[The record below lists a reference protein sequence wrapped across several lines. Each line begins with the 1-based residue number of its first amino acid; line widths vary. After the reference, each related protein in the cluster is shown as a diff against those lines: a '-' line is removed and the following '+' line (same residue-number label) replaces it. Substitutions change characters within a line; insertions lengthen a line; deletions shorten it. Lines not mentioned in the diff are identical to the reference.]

1 MTRLRSLCRSASTLV
16 FRVSSARNVEG
27 FFVDIHAPA
36 SDNIDELRR
45 VADANGVATGFW
57 DWYGNWVGVSASTLL
72 KVLGALGLP
81 LDESSSVGDVHSAL
95 RLTEER
101 EWRRTLPPTI
111 VARQGGGYMF
121 PVHVP
126 DGSWVNVQWVLEDG
140 RKGSCDQVDR
150 YVAPRMIDGELI
162 GCATFDVPHWLPLGW
177 HRLVA
182 TVEGGHVESATLI
195 IVPNTLSL
203 PLLESSRRVWGV
215 NAQLYSTRS
224 ASSWGIGDATDLA
237 DLAAV
242 CADKGAD
249 FLLINPVHASQPVSP
264 LETSPYLPVS
274 RRWLNPIYIHPESI
288 EEYASLP
295 QASRAAIEQLRD
307 ETRQFATREDLIDR
321 DRSWEAKRKALEAIF
336 AAPRSYHRQS
346 QLDRFIERGG
356 SELSNYA
363 LWCALVEREGTIEL
377 PEDLARSSAPRVELE
392 RLELADRV
400 DFYQWCQW
408 VAAQQLE
415 HAQHVAR
422 EVGMEIG
429 IMADLAVGVHPYGSE
444 KWSRPELF
452 ASGMSVGA
460 PPDVY
465 SQQGQNW
472 SQPPWSPRSLAESG
486 YLPLRDM
493 VRAALA
499 NAGAVRIDHIL
510 GMFRLWWIPDG
521 CAATEGTYVYYDHEA
536 MMGIILLEAQRAGAV
551 VIGEDLGV
559 VEPWVRDYLRE
570 RGVLGTSVVWFEK
583 EGGGWPLRPEH
594 YRDRALAAVNIHDL
608 PPTLGYIR
616 GIQTTLRSELGLLTD
631 DIETVRAGDRLELEQ
646 VSARLLEYGCIDG
659 AEPSEREIVEGLY
672 RYVAKTPSKLVVAS
686 LVDAVGDV
694 RPQNMPGT
702 GADQYPN
709 WCVPLCDSDGDEVA
723 IEDLPT
729 DERLTSLFALLR
741 GSVN

>member
-1 MTRLRSLCRSASTLV
+1 M
-16 FRVSSARNVEG
+16 
-27 FFVDIHAPA
+27 DIHAPA

-45 VADANGVATGFW
+45 IADANGVATGFW
-57 DWYGNWVGVSASTLL
+57 DWYGNWVDISASTLL
-72 KVLGALGLP
+72 RVLGALGLP
-81 LDESSSVGDVHSAL
+81 LDESSTVGDVHEAL

-101 EWRRTLPPTI
+101 EWRCTLPPTI

-150 YVAPRMIDGELI
+150 YVPPRMIDGALV
-162 GCATFDVPHWLPLGW
+162 GRATFDVPHWLPLGW

-264 LETSPYLPVS
+264 LENSPYLPVS
-274 RRWLNPIYIHPESI
+274 RRWLNPIYIRPESI

-295 QASRAAIEQLRD
+295 QASRVAIEQLSD
-307 ETRQFATREDLIDR
+307 ESRQFAIREDLIDR
-321 DRSWEAKRKALEAIF
+321 DRSWEAKRKALEIIF

-392 RLELADRV
+392 RLELAERV

-408 VAAQQLE
+408 VVAEQLGHAQQ
-415 HAQHVAR
+415 VAR

-429 IMADLAVGVHPYGSE
+429 IMADLAVGVHGYGSE

-493 VRAALA
+493 VRAVLA

-521 CAATEGTYVYYDHEA
+521 CAPAEGTYVYYDHEA
-536 MMGIILLEAQRAGAV
+536 MMGVILLEAQRAGAV

-559 VEPWVRDYLRE
+559 VEPWVRDYLRD

-646 VSARLLEYGCIDG
+646 VAARLHEYGCIDG
-659 AEPSEREIVEGLY
+659 AEPSERETVEGLY

-702 GADQYPN
+702 GADLYPN
-709 WCVPLCDSDGDEVA
+709 WCVPLCDPDGDEVA

-741 GSVN
+741 GTVC

>member
-1 MTRLRSLCRSASTLV
+1 M
-16 FRVSSARNVEG
+16 
-27 FFVDIHAPA
+27 DIHAPA

-45 VADANGVATGFW
+45 IADANGVATGFW

-81 LDESSSVGDVHSAL
+81 LDESSTVGDVHEAM

-140 RKGSCDQVDR
+140 RKGACDQVDR
-150 YVAPRMIDGELI
+150 YVAPRMIDGELV
-162 GCATFDVPHWLPLGW
+162 GRATFDVPRWLPLGW

-224 ASSWGIGDATDLA
+224 ASSWGIGDASDLA

-264 LETSPYLPVS
+264 LENSPYLPVS
-274 RRWLNPIYIHPESI
+274 RRWLNPIYIRPESI

-336 AAPRSYHRQS
+336 AVPRSYHRQS
-346 QLDRFIERGG
+346 QLDCFIERGG

-392 RLELADRV
+392 RLELAERV

-408 VAAQQLE
+408 VVAEQLE

-472 SQPPWSPRSLAESG
+472 SQPPWSPRSLADSG

-521 CAATEGTYVYYDHEA
+521 RAATEGTYVYYDHEA
-536 MMGIILLEAQRAGAV
+536 MMGVILLEAQRAGAV

-583 EGGGWPLRPEH
+583 EGSGWPLRPEH

-646 VSARLLEYGCIDG
+646 VGVRLHEYGCIDG
-659 AEPSEREIVEGLY
+659 AEPSERETVEGLY

-709 WCVPLCDSDGDEVA
+709 WCVPLCDSDGEEVA

-729 DERLTSLFALLR
+729 DDRLTSLFALLR
-741 GSVN
+741 GTVH

>member
-1 MTRLRSLCRSASTLV
+1 M
-16 FRVSSARNVEG
+16 
-27 FFVDIHAPA
+27 DIHAPA

-45 VADANGVATGFW
+45 IADANGVATGFW

-81 LDESSSVGDVHSAL
+81 LDESSTVGDVHEAM

-140 RKGSCDQVDR
+140 RKGACDQVDR
-150 YVAPRMIDGELI
+150 YVAPRMIDGELV
-162 GCATFDVPHWLPLGW
+162 GRATFDVPHWLPLGW

-224 ASSWGIGDATDLA
+224 ASSWGIGDASDLA

-249 FLLINPVHASQPVSP
+249 FLLINPVHASQPVPP
-264 LETSPYLPVS
+264 LENSPYLPVS
-274 RRWLNPIYIHPESI
+274 RRWLNPIYIRPESI

-336 AAPRSYHRQS
+336 AVPRSYHRQS
-346 QLDRFIERGG
+346 QLDCFIERGG

-392 RLELADRV
+392 RLELAERV

-408 VAAQQLE
+408 VVAEQLE

-472 SQPPWSPRSLAESG
+472 SQPPWSPRSLADSG

-521 CAATEGTYVYYDHEA
+521 RAATEGTYVYYDHEA
-536 MMGIILLEAQRAGAV
+536 MMGVILLEAQRAGAV

-559 VEPWVRDYLRE
+559 VEPWVRDYLRD

-583 EGGGWPLRPEH
+583 EGSGWPLRPEH

-646 VSARLLEYGCIDG
+646 VGVRLHEYGCIDG
-659 AEPSEREIVEGLY
+659 AEPSERETVEGLY

-709 WCVPLCDSDGDEVA
+709 WCVPLCDSDGEEVA

-729 DERLTSLFALLR
+729 DDRLTSLFALLR
-741 GSVN
+741 GTVH

>member
-1 MTRLRSLCRSASTLV
+1 M
-16 FRVSSARNVEG
+16 
-27 FFVDIHAPA
+27 DIHAPA

-45 VADANGVATGFW
+45 IADANGVATGFW

-81 LDESSSVGDVHSAL
+81 LDESSTVGDVHEAM

-140 RKGSCDQVDR
+140 RKGACDQVDR
-150 YVAPRMIDGELI
+150 YVAPRMIDGELV
-162 GCATFDVPHWLPLGW
+162 GRATFDVPHWLPLGW

-224 ASSWGIGDATDLA
+224 ASSWGIGDASDLA

-264 LETSPYLPVS
+264 LENSPYLPVS
-274 RRWLNPIYIHPESI
+274 RRWLNPIYIRPESI

-336 AAPRSYHRQS
+336 AVPRSYHRQS
-346 QLDRFIERGG
+346 QLDCFIERGG

-392 RLELADRV
+392 RLELAERV

-408 VAAQQLE
+408 VVAEQLE

-472 SQPPWSPRSLAESG
+472 SQPPWSPRSLADSG

-536 MMGIILLEAQRAGAV
+536 MMGVILLEAQRAGAV

-583 EGGGWPLRPEH
+583 EGSGWPLRPEH

-646 VSARLLEYGCIDG
+646 VGVRLHEYGCVDG
-659 AEPSEREIVEGLY
+659 AEPSERETVEGLY

-709 WCVPLCDSDGDEVA
+709 WCVPLCDSDGEEVA

-729 DERLTSLFALLR
+729 DDRLTSLFALLR
-741 GSVN
+741 GTVH

>member
-1 MTRLRSLCRSASTLV
+1 M
-16 FRVSSARNVEG
+16 
-27 FFVDIHAPA
+27 DIHAPA

-45 VADANGVATGFW
+45 IADANGVATGFW

-81 LDESSSVGDVHSAL
+81 LDESSTVGDVHEAM

-140 RKGSCDQVDR
+140 RKGACDQVDR
-150 YVAPRMIDGELI
+150 YIAPRMIDGELV
-162 GCATFDVPHWLPLGW
+162 GRATFDVPHWLPLGW

-203 PLLESSRRVWGV
+203 PLLDSSRRVWGV

-224 ASSWGIGDATDLA
+224 ASSWGIGDASDLA

-264 LETSPYLPVS
+264 LENSPYLPVS
-274 RRWLNPIYIHPESI
+274 RRWLNPIYIRPESI

-321 DRSWEAKRKALEAIF
+321 DCSWEAKRKALEAIF
-336 AAPRSYHRQS
+336 AVPRSYHRQS
-346 QLDRFIERGG
+346 QLDCFIERGG

-408 VAAQQLE
+408 VVAEQLE

-521 CAATEGTYVYYDHEA
+521 RAATEGTYVYYDHEA
-536 MMGIILLEAQRAGAV
+536 MMGVILLEAQRAGAV

-583 EGGGWPLRPEH
+583 EGSGWPLRPEH

-646 VSARLLEYGCIDG
+646 VGVRLHEYGCIDG
-659 AEPSEREIVEGLY
+659 AEPSERETVEGLY

-709 WCVPLCDSDGDEVA
+709 WCVPLCDSDGEEVA

-729 DERLTSLFALLR
+729 DDRLTSLFALLR
-741 GSVN
+741 GTVH

>member
-1 MTRLRSLCRSASTLV
+1 M
-16 FRVSSARNVEG
+16 
-27 FFVDIHAPA
+27 DIHAPA

-45 VADANGVATGFW
+45 IADANGVATGFW

-81 LDESSSVGDVHSAL
+81 LDESSTVGDVHEAL

-140 RKGSCDQVDR
+140 RKGACDQVDR
-150 YVAPRMIDGELI
+150 YVAPRMIDGELV
-162 GCATFDVPHWLPLGW
+162 GRATFDVPHWLPLGW

-203 PLLESSRRVWGV
+203 TLLESSRRVWGV

-224 ASSWGIGDATDLA
+224 ASSWGIGDASDLA

-264 LETSPYLPVS
+264 LENSPYLPVS
-274 RRWLNPIYIHPESI
+274 RRWLNPIYIRPESI

-336 AAPRSYHRQS
+336 AVPRSYHRQS
-346 QLDRFIERGG
+346 QLDCFIERGG

-392 RLELADRV
+392 RLELAERV

-408 VAAQQLE
+408 VVAEQLE

-472 SQPPWSPRSLAESG
+472 SQPPWSPRSLADSG

-521 CAATEGTYVYYDHEA
+521 RAATEGTYVYYDHEA
-536 MMGIILLEAQRAGAV
+536 MMGVILLEAQRAGAV

-583 EGGGWPLRPEH
+583 EGSGWPLRPEH

-646 VSARLLEYGCIDG
+646 VGVRLHEYGCIDG
-659 AEPSEREIVEGLY
+659 AEPSERETVEGLY

-709 WCVPLCDSDGDEVA
+709 WCVPLCDSDGEEVA
-723 IEDLPT
+723 IEDLPA

-741 GSVN
+741 GTVH

>member
-1 MTRLRSLCRSASTLV
+1 M
-16 FRVSSARNVEG
+16 
-27 FFVDIHAPA
+27 DIHAPA

-45 VADANGVATGFW
+45 IADANGVATGFW

-81 LDESSSVGDVHSAL
+81 LDESSTVGDVHEAM

-140 RKGSCDQVDR
+140 RKGACDQVDR
-150 YVAPRMIDGELI
+150 YVAPRMIDGELV
-162 GCATFDVPHWLPLGW
+162 GRATFDVPHWLPLGW

-224 ASSWGIGDATDLA
+224 ASSWGIGDASDLA

-264 LETSPYLPVS
+264 LENSPYLPVS
-274 RRWLNPIYIHPESI
+274 RRWLNPIYIRPESI

-336 AAPRSYHRQS
+336 AVPRSYHRQS
-346 QLDRFIERGG
+346 QLDCFIERGG

-392 RLELADRV
+392 RLELAERV

-408 VAAQQLE
+408 VVAEQLE

-521 CAATEGTYVYYDHEA
+521 RAATEGTYVYYDHEA
-536 MMGIILLEAQRAGAV
+536 MMGVILLEAQRAGAV

-583 EGGGWPLRPEH
+583 EGSGWPLRPEH

-646 VSARLLEYGCIDG
+646 VGVRLHEYGCIDG
-659 AEPSEREIVEGLY
+659 AEPSERETVEGLY

-709 WCVPLCDSDGDEVA
+709 WCVPLCDSDGEEVA

-729 DERLTSLFALLR
+729 DDRLTSLFALLR
-741 GSVN
+741 GTVH

>member
-1 MTRLRSLCRSASTLV
+1 M
-16 FRVSSARNVEG
+16 
-27 FFVDIHAPA
+27 DIHAPA

-45 VADANGVATGFW
+45 IADANGVATGFW

-81 LDESSSVGDVHSAL
+81 LDESSTVGDVYEAQ

-140 RKGSCDQVDR
+140 RKGACDQVDR
-150 YVAPRMIDGELI
+150 YVPPRMIDGELV
-162 GCATFDVPHWLPLGW
+162 GRATFDVPHWLPLGW

-224 ASSWGIGDATDLA
+224 ASSWGIGDAADLA

-249 FLLINPVHASQPVSP
+249 FLLVNPVHASQPVSP

-274 RRWLNPIYIHPESI
+274 RRWLNPIYIRPESI

-321 DRSWEAKRKALEAIF
+321 DRSWEAKRTALELIF

-408 VAAQQLE
+408 VAAEQLE

-536 MMGIILLEAQRAGAV
+536 MMGVILLEAQRASAV

-616 GIQTTLRSELGLLTD
+616 GIQTTLRSELGLLTA

-646 VSARLLEYGCIDG
+646 VNARLLEYGCVDG
-659 AEPSEREIVEGLY
+659 AQPSERETVEGLY
-672 RYVAKTPSKLVVAS
+672 RYVAQTPSKLVVAS
-686 LVDAVGDV
+686 LVDEVGDV

-709 WCVPLCDSDGDEVA
+709 WCVPLCDSNGDEVA
-723 IEDLPT
+723 IEELPT

>member
-1 MTRLRSLCRSASTLV
+1 M
-16 FRVSSARNVEG
+16 
-27 FFVDIHAPA
+27 DIHAPA

-45 VADANGVATGFW
+45 IADANGVATGFW

-81 LDESSSVGDVHSAL
+81 LDESSTVGDVYEAQ

-140 RKGSCDQVDR
+140 RKGACDQVDR
-150 YVAPRMIDGELI
+150 YVPPRMIDGELV
-162 GCATFDVPHWLPLGW
+162 GRATFDVPHWLPLGW

-224 ASSWGIGDATDLA
+224 ASSWGIGDAADLA
-237 DLAAV
+237 DLATV

-249 FLLINPVHASQPVSP
+249 FLLVNPVHASQPVSP

-274 RRWLNPIYIHPESI
+274 RRWLNPIYIRPESI

-321 DRSWEAKRKALEAIF
+321 DRSWEAKRTALELIF

-408 VAAQQLE
+408 VAAEQLE

-536 MMGIILLEAQRAGAV
+536 MMGVILLEAQRASAV

-594 YRDRALAAVNIHDL
+594 YRDRALAAVHIHDL

-616 GIQTTLRSELGLLTD
+616 GIQTTLRSELGLLTA

-646 VSARLLEYGCIDG
+646 VNARLLEYGCVDG
-659 AEPSEREIVEGLY
+659 AQPSERETVEGLY
-672 RYVAKTPSKLVVAS
+672 RYVAQTPSKLVVAS
-686 LVDAVGDV
+686 LVDAVGDF

-709 WCVPLCDSDGDEVA
+709 WCVPLCDSNGDEVA
-723 IEDLPT
+723 IEELPT

>member
-1 MTRLRSLCRSASTLV
+1 M
-16 FRVSSARNVEG
+16 
-27 FFVDIHAPA
+27 DIHAPA

-45 VADANGVATGFW
+45 IADANGVATGFW

-81 LDESSSVGDVHSAL
+81 LNESSTVGDVHEAL
-95 RLTEER
+95 RITDER

-140 RKGSCDQVDR
+140 RKGACDQVDR
-150 YVAPRMIDGELI
+150 YVPPRMIDGELV
-162 GCATFDVPHWLPLGW
+162 GRATFDVPHWLPLGW

-203 PLLESSRRVWGV
+203 PLLESSRRAWGV

-224 ASSWGIGDATDLA
+224 ASSWGIGDAADLA
-237 DLAAV
+237 DLAAI

-274 RRWLNPIYIHPESI
+274 RRWLNPIYIRPENI
-288 EEYASLP
+288 EEFSSLP
-295 QASRAAIEQLRD
+295 QASRDAIEQLSD
-307 ETRQFATREDLIDR
+307 ETRQFDSRDDLIDR
-321 DRSWEAKRKALEAIF
+321 DRSWEAKRTALELIF

-408 VAAQQLE
+408 VVAEQLE

-429 IMADLAVGVHPYGSE
+429 VMADLAVGVHPYGSE

-510 GMFRLWWIPDG
+510 GMFRLWWIPEG
-521 CAATEGTYVYYDHEA
+521 SAATEGTYAYYDHEA
-536 MMGIILLEAQRAGAV
+536 MMGVILLEAQRAGAV

-646 VSARLLEYGCIDG
+646 INARLLEYGCVDG
-659 AEPSEREIVEGLY
+659 AQPSERETVEGLY
-672 RYVAKTPSKLVVAS
+672 RYVARTPSKLVVAS

-723 IEDLPT
+723 IEELPT

>member
-1 MTRLRSLCRSASTLV
+1 M
-16 FRVSSARNVEG
+16 
-27 FFVDIHAPA
+27 DIHAPA

-45 VADANGVATGFW
+45 IADANGVATGFW

-81 LDESSSVGDVHSAL
+81 LDESSTVGDVHEAL

-150 YVAPRMIDGELI
+150 YVPPRMIDGELV
-162 GCATFDVPHWLPLGW
+162 GRATFDVPHWLPLGW

-264 LETSPYLPVS
+264 LENSPYLPVS
-274 RRWLNPIYIHPESI
+274 RRWLNPIYIRPESI

-321 DRSWEAKRKALEAIF
+321 DCSWEAKRKALEAIF
-336 AAPRSYHRQS
+336 AVPRSYHRQS
-346 QLDRFIERGG
+346 QLDCFIERGG

-392 RLELADRV
+392 RLELAERV
-400 DFYQWCQW
+400 NFYQWCQW
-408 VAAQQLE
+408 VVAEQLE

-472 SQPPWSPRSLAESG
+472 SQPPWSPRSLADSG

-521 CAATEGTYVYYDHEA
+521 RAATEGTYVYYDHEA
-536 MMGIILLEAQRAGAV
+536 MMGVILLEAQRAGAV

-583 EGGGWPLRPEH
+583 EGSGWPLRPEH

-646 VSARLLEYGCIDG
+646 VGVRLHEYGCIDG
-659 AEPSEREIVEGLY
+659 AEPSERETVEGLY

-709 WCVPLCDSDGDEVA
+709 WCVPLCDSDGEEVA

-729 DERLTSLFALLR
+729 DDRLTSLFALLR
-741 GSVN
+741 GTVH

>member
-1 MTRLRSLCRSASTLV
+1 M
-16 FRVSSARNVEG
+16 
-27 FFVDIHAPA
+27 DIHAPA

-81 LDESSSVGDVHSAL
+81 LDESSTVGDVHEAQ

-140 RKGSCDQVDR
+140 RKGPCDQVDR
-150 YVAPRMIDGELI
+150 YVAPRMIDGELV
-162 GCATFDVPHWLPLGW
+162 GRATFDVPHWLPLGW

-224 ASSWGIGDATDLA
+224 ASSWGIGDAADLA

-249 FLLINPVHASQPVSP
+249 FLLVNPVHASQPVSP

-274 RRWLNPIYIHPESI
+274 RRWLNPIYIRPESI

-295 QASRAAIEQLRD
+295 QASRVTIEQLRD
-307 ETRQFATREDLIDR
+307 ETRQFATRDDLIDR
-321 DRSWEAKRKALEAIF
+321 DCSWEAKSKALEIIF

-408 VAAQQLE
+408 VAAEQLE

-510 GMFRLWWIPDG
+510 GMFRLWWIPEG

-536 MMGIILLEAQRAGAV
+536 MMGVILLEAQRAGAV

-646 VSARLLEYGCIDG
+646 VNARLLEYGCVDG
-659 AEPSEREIVEGLY
+659 AQPSERETVEGLY
-672 RYVAKTPSKLVVAS
+672 RYVARTPSKLVVAS

-709 WCVPLCDSDGDEVA
+709 WCVPLCDSNGDEVA
-723 IEDLPT
+723 IEELPT

>member
-1 MTRLRSLCRSASTLV
+1 M
-16 FRVSSARNVEG
+16 
-27 FFVDIHAPA
+27 DIHAPA

-45 VADANGVATGFW
+45 IADANGVATGFW
-57 DWYGNWVGVSASTLL
+57 DWYGNWVGISASTLL
-72 KVLGALGLP
+72 RVLGALGLP
-81 LDESSSVGDVHSAL
+81 LDESSTVGDVHEAL

-101 EWRRTLPPTI
+101 EWRCTLPPTI

-150 YVAPRMIDGELI
+150 YVPPRMIDGALV
-162 GCATFDVPHWLPLGW
+162 GRATFDVPHWLPLGW

-264 LETSPYLPVS
+264 LENSPYLPVS
-274 RRWLNPIYIHPESI
+274 RRWLNPIYIRPESI

-295 QASRAAIEQLRD
+295 QASRVAIEQLSD
-307 ETRQFATREDLIDR
+307 ESRQFAIREDLIDR
-321 DRSWEAKRKALEAIF
+321 DRSWEAKRKALEIIF

-392 RLELADRV
+392 RLELAERV

-408 VAAQQLE
+408 VVAEQLGHAQQ
-415 HAQHVAR
+415 VAR

-429 IMADLAVGVHPYGSE
+429 IMADLAVGVHGYGSE

-493 VRAALA
+493 VRAVLA

-521 CAATEGTYVYYDHEA
+521 CAPAEGTYVYYDHEA
-536 MMGIILLEAQRAGAV
+536 MMGVILLEAQRAGAV

-559 VEPWVRDYLRE
+559 VEPWVRDYLRD

-646 VSARLLEYGCIDG
+646 VAVRLHEYGCIDG
-659 AEPSEREIVEGLY
+659 AEPSERETVEGLY

-702 GADQYPN
+702 GADLYPN
-709 WCVPLCDSDGDEVA
+709 WCVPLCDPDGDEVA

-741 GSVN
+741 GTVR

>member
-1 MTRLRSLCRSASTLV
+1 M
-16 FRVSSARNVEG
+16 
-27 FFVDIHAPA
+27 DIHAPA

-45 VADANGVATGFW
+45 IADANGIATGFW
-57 DWYGNWVGVSASTLL
+57 NWYGNWVGVSASTLL

-81 LDESSSVGDVHSAL
+81 LNESSTVGDVYEAQ
-95 RLTEER
+95 RLTDER

-140 RKGSCDQVDR
+140 RKGSCDQVDH
-150 YVAPRMIDGELI
+150 YVPPRMIDGELV
-162 GCATFDVPHWLPLGW
+162 GRATFDVPHWLPLGW

-224 ASSWGIGDATDLA
+224 ASSWGIGDAADLA

-274 RRWLNPIYIHPESI
+274 RRWLNPIYIRPESI

-295 QASRAAIEQLRD
+295 QASRVTIEQLAD
-307 ETRQFATREDLIDR
+307 ETRQFAIREDLIDR

-336 AAPRSYHRQS
+336 DAPRSYHRQS

-392 RLELADRV
+392 RLELAERV

-408 VAAQQLE
+408 VVAEQLE

-472 SQPPWSPRSLAESG
+472 SQPPWSPRSLADSG

-536 MMGIILLEAQRAGAV
+536 MMGVILLEAQRAGAV

-583 EGGGWPLRPEH
+583 EGSGWPLRPEH

-646 VSARLLEYGCIDG
+646 MGARLHEYGCIDG
-659 AEPSEREIVEGLY
+659 AEPSERETVEGLY

-702 GADQYPN
+702 GADLYPN
-709 WCVPLCDSDGDEVA
+709 WCVPLCDSDGEEVA

-741 GSVN
+741 GTVH

>member
-1 MTRLRSLCRSASTLV
+1 M
-16 FRVSSARNVEG
+16 
-27 FFVDIHAPA
+27 DIHAPA

-45 VADANGVATGFW
+45 IADANGVATGFW

-81 LDESSSVGDVHSAL
+81 LDESSTVGDVHEAM

-140 RKGSCDQVDR
+140 RKGACDQVDR
-150 YVAPRMIDGELI
+150 YIAPRMIDGELV
-162 GCATFDVPHWLPLGW
+162 GRATFDVPHWLPLGW

-203 PLLESSRRVWGV
+203 PLLDSSRRVWGV

-224 ASSWGIGDATDLA
+224 ASSWGIGDAADLA

-264 LETSPYLPVS
+264 LENSPYLPVS
-274 RRWLNPIYIHPESI
+274 RRWLNPIYIRPESI

-321 DRSWEAKRKALEAIF
+321 DCSWEAKRRALEAIF
-336 AAPRSYHRQS
+336 AVPRSYHRQS
-346 QLDRFIERGG
+346 QLDCFIERGG

-408 VAAQQLE
+408 VVAEQLE

-472 SQPPWSPRSLAESG
+472 SQPPWSPRSLADSG

-521 CAATEGTYVYYDHEA
+521 RAATEGTYVYYDHEA
-536 MMGIILLEAQRAGAV
+536 MMGVILLEAQRAGAV

-583 EGGGWPLRPEH
+583 EGSGWPLRPEH

-646 VSARLLEYGCIDG
+646 VGVRLHEYGCIDG
-659 AEPSEREIVEGLY
+659 AEPSERETVEGLY

-709 WCVPLCDSDGDEVA
+709 WCVPLCDSDGEEVA

-729 DERLTSLFALLR
+729 DDRLTSLFALLR
-741 GSVN
+741 GTVH

>member
-1 MTRLRSLCRSASTLV
+1 M
-16 FRVSSARNVEG
+16 
-27 FFVDIHAPA
+27 DIHAPA

-45 VADANGVATGFW
+45 IADANGVATGFW

-81 LDESSSVGDVHSAL
+81 LDESSTVGDVHEAM

-140 RKGSCDQVDR
+140 RKGACDQVDR
-150 YVAPRMIDGELI
+150 YVAPRMIDGELV
-162 GCATFDVPHWLPLGW
+162 GRATFDVPHWLPLGW

-203 PLLESSRRVWGV
+203 PLLDSSRRVWGV

-224 ASSWGIGDATDLA
+224 ASSWGIGDASDLA

-264 LETSPYLPVS
+264 LENSPYLPVS
-274 RRWLNPIYIHPESI
+274 RRWLNPIYIRPESI

-321 DRSWEAKRKALEAIF
+321 DCSWEAKRKALEAIF
-336 AAPRSYHRQS
+336 AVPRSYHRQS
-346 QLDRFIERGG
+346 QLDCFIERGG

-377 PEDLARSSAPRVELE
+377 PEDLARSSEPRVELE
-392 RLELADRV
+392 RLELAERV

-408 VAAQQLE
+408 VVAEQLE

-472 SQPPWSPRSLAESG
+472 SQPPWSPRSLADSG

-521 CAATEGTYVYYDHEA
+521 RAATEGTYVYYDHEA
-536 MMGIILLEAQRAGAV
+536 MMGVILLEAQRAGAV

-583 EGGGWPLRPEH
+583 EGSGWPLRPEH

-646 VSARLLEYGCIDG
+646 VGVRLHEYGCIDG
-659 AEPSEREIVEGLY
+659 AEPSERETVEGLY

-709 WCVPLCDSDGDEVA
+709 WCVPLCDSDGEEVA

-729 DERLTSLFALLR
+729 DDRLTSLFALLR
-741 GSVN
+741 GTVH

>member
-1 MTRLRSLCRSASTLV
+1 M
-16 FRVSSARNVEG
+16 
-27 FFVDIHAPA
+27 DIHAPA

-45 VADANGVATGFW
+45 IADANGVATGFW

-81 LDESSSVGDVHSAL
+81 LDESSTVGDVHEAM

-140 RKGSCDQVDR
+140 RKGACDQVDR
-150 YVAPRMIDGELI
+150 YVAPRMIDGELV
-162 GCATFDVPHWLPLGW
+162 GRATFDVPHWLPLGW

-203 PLLESSRRVWGV
+203 PLLDSSRRVWGV

-224 ASSWGIGDATDLA
+224 ASSWGIGDASDLA

-264 LETSPYLPVS
+264 LENSPYLPVS
-274 RRWLNPIYIHPESI
+274 RRWLNPIYIRPESI

-321 DRSWEAKRKALEAIF
+321 DCSWEAKRKALEAIF
-336 AAPRSYHRQS
+336 AVPRSYHRQS
-346 QLDRFIERGG
+346 QLDCFIERGG

-392 RLELADRV
+392 RLELAERV

-408 VAAQQLE
+408 VVAEQLE

-472 SQPPWSPRSLAESG
+472 SQPPWSPRSLADSG

-521 CAATEGTYVYYDHEA
+521 RAATEGTYVYYDHEA
-536 MMGIILLEAQRAGAV
+536 MMGVILLEAQRAGAV

-583 EGGGWPLRPEH
+583 EGSGWPLRPEH

-646 VSARLLEYGCIDG
+646 VGSRLHEYGCIDG
-659 AEPSEREIVEGLY
+659 AEPSERETVEGLY

-709 WCVPLCDSDGDEVA
+709 WCVPLCDSDGEEVA

-741 GSVN
+741 GTVR

>member
-1 MTRLRSLCRSASTLV
+1 M
-16 FRVSSARNVEG
+16 
-27 FFVDIHAPA
+27 DIHAPA

-81 LDESSSVGDVHSAL
+81 LDESSTVGDVHEAQ

-140 RKGSCDQVDR
+140 RKGPCDQVDR
-150 YVAPRMIDGELI
+150 YVAPRMIDGELV
-162 GCATFDVPHWLPLGW
+162 GRATFDVPHWLPLGW

-224 ASSWGIGDATDLA
+224 ASSWGIGDAADLA

-249 FLLINPVHASQPVSP
+249 FLLVNPVHASQPVSP

-274 RRWLNPIYIHPESI
+274 RRWLNPIYIRPESI

-295 QASRAAIEQLRD
+295 QASRVTIEQLRD
-307 ETRQFATREDLIDR
+307 ETRQFATRDDLIDR
-321 DRSWEAKRKALEAIF
+321 DCSWEAKSKALEIIF

-408 VAAQQLE
+408 GAAVQLE

-536 MMGIILLEAQRAGAV
+536 MMGVILLEAQRAGAV

>member
-1 MTRLRSLCRSASTLV
+1 M
-16 FRVSSARNVEG
+16 
-27 FFVDIHAPA
+27 DIHAPA

-81 LDESSSVGDVHSAL
+81 LDESSTVGDVHEAQ

-140 RKGSCDQVDR
+140 RKGPCDQVDR
-150 YVAPRMIDGELI
+150 YVAPRMIDGELV
-162 GCATFDVPHWLPLGW
+162 GRATFDVPHWLPLGW

-203 PLLESSRRVWGV
+203 SLLESSRRVWGV

-264 LETSPYLPVS
+264 LENSPYLPVS
-274 RRWLNPIYIHPESI
+274 RRWLNPIYIRPESI

-295 QASRAAIEQLRD
+295 QASRVVIEQLRD

-321 DRSWEAKRKALEAIF
+321 DRSWEAKRKALEVIF

-392 RLELADRV
+392 RLELAERV

-408 VAAQQLE
+408 VAAEQLE

-429 IMADLAVGVHPYGSE
+429 IMADLAVGVHGYGSE

-536 MMGIILLEAQRAGAV
+536 MMGVILLEAQRAGAV

-594 YRDRALAAVNIHDL
+594 YRDSALAAVNIHDL

-646 VSARLLEYGCIDG
+646 MGARLHEYGCIDG
-659 AEPSEREIVEGLY
+659 AEPSERETVEGLY

-709 WCVPLCDSDGDEVA
+709 WCVPLCDSDGEEVA

-741 GSVN
+741 GTVR

>member
-1 MTRLRSLCRSASTLV
+1 M
-16 FRVSSARNVEG
+16 
-27 FFVDIHAPA
+27 DIHAPA

-45 VADANGVATGFW
+45 IADANGIATGFW
-57 DWYGNWVGVSASTLL
+57 NWYGNWVGVSASTLL

-81 LDESSSVGDVHSAL
+81 LDESSTVGDVYEAQ

-140 RKGSCDQVDR
+140 RKGSCDQVDH
-150 YVAPRMIDGELI
+150 YVPPRMIDGELV
-162 GCATFDVPHWLPLGW
+162 GRATFDVPHWLPLGW

-224 ASSWGIGDATDLA
+224 ASSWGIGDAADLA

-249 FLLINPVHASQPVSP
+249 FLLVNPVHASQPVSP

-274 RRWLNPIYIHPESI
+274 RRWLNPIYIRPESI

-295 QASRAAIEQLRD
+295 QASRAAIERLRD

-321 DRSWEAKRKALEAIF
+321 DRSWEAKREALEVIF

-408 VAAQQLE
+408 VAAEQLE

-536 MMGIILLEAQRAGAV
+536 MMGVILLEAQRAGAV

-583 EGGGWPLRPEH
+583 EGSGWPLRPEH

-646 VSARLLEYGCIDG
+646 VGVRLHEYGCIDG
-659 AEPSEREIVEGLY
+659 AEPSERETVEGLY

-702 GADQYPN
+702 GGDQYPN
-709 WCVPLCDSDGDEVA
+709 WCVPLCDSDGEEVA

-729 DERLTSLFALLR
+729 DDRLTSLFALLR
-741 GSVN
+741 GTVH

>member
-1 MTRLRSLCRSASTLV
+1 M
-16 FRVSSARNVEG
+16 
-27 FFVDIHAPA
+27 DIHAPA

-45 VADANGVATGFW
+45 IADANGVATGFW

-81 LDESSSVGDVHSAL
+81 LDESSTVGDVHEAM

-140 RKGSCDQVDR
+140 RKGACDQVDR
-150 YVAPRMIDGELI
+150 YIAPRMIDGELV
-162 GCATFDVPHWLPLGW
+162 GRATFDVPHWLPLGW

-203 PLLESSRRVWGV
+203 PLLDSSRRVWGV

-224 ASSWGIGDATDLA
+224 ASSWGIGDASDLA

-264 LETSPYLPVS
+264 LENSPYLPVS
-274 RRWLNPIYIHPESI
+274 RRWLNPIYIRPESI

-321 DRSWEAKRKALEAIF
+321 DCSWEAKRKAIEAIF
-336 AAPRSYHRQS
+336 AVPRSYHRQS
-346 QLDRFIERGG
+346 QLDCFIERGG

-392 RLELADRV
+392 RLELAERV
-400 DFYQWCQW
+400 NFYQWCQW
-408 VAAQQLE
+408 VVAEQLE

-472 SQPPWSPRSLAESG
+472 SQPPWSPRSLADSG

-521 CAATEGTYVYYDHEA
+521 RAATEGTYVYYDHEA
-536 MMGIILLEAQRAGAV
+536 MMGVILLEAQRAGAV

-583 EGGGWPLRPEH
+583 EGSGWPLRPEH

-646 VSARLLEYGCIDG
+646 VGVRLHEYGCIDG
-659 AEPSEREIVEGLY
+659 AEPSERETVEGLY

-709 WCVPLCDSDGDEVA
+709 WCVPLCDSDGEEVA

-729 DERLTSLFALLR
+729 DDRLTSLFALLR
-741 GSVN
+741 GTVH

>member
-1 MTRLRSLCRSASTLV
+1 M
-16 FRVSSARNVEG
+16 
-27 FFVDIHAPA
+27 DIHAPA

-45 VADANGVATGFW
+45 IADANGVATGFW

-81 LDESSSVGDVHSAL
+81 LDESSTVGDVHEAM

-140 RKGSCDQVDR
+140 RKGACDQVDR
-150 YVAPRMIDGELI
+150 YVAPRMIDGELV
-162 GCATFDVPHWLPLGW
+162 GRATFDVPHWLPLGW

-224 ASSWGIGDATDLA
+224 ASSWGIGDAADLA

-274 RRWLNPIYIHPESI
+274 RRWLNPIYIRPESI

-295 QASRAAIEQLRD
+295 QASRVTIEQLAD

-321 DRSWEAKRKALEAIF
+321 DRSWEAKRKALEIIF
-336 AAPRSYHRQS
+336 DAPRSYHRQS

-408 VAAQQLE
+408 IAAEQLE

-521 CAATEGTYVYYDHEA
+521 RAATEGTYVYYDHEA
-536 MMGIILLEAQRAGAV
+536 MMGVILLEAQRAGAI

-583 EGGGWPLRPEH
+583 EGSGWPLRPEH

-646 VSARLLEYGCIDG
+646 VGVRLHEYGCIDG
-659 AEPSEREIVEGLY
+659 AEPSERETVEGLY

-702 GADQYPN
+702 GGDQYPN
-709 WCVPLCDSDGDEVA
+709 WCVPLCDSDGEEVA

-729 DERLTSLFALLR
+729 DDRLTSLFALLR
-741 GSVN
+741 GTVH

>member
-1 MTRLRSLCRSASTLV
+1 M
-16 FRVSSARNVEG
+16 
-27 FFVDIHAPA
+27 DIHAPA

-45 VADANGVATGFW
+45 IADANGVATGFW

-81 LDESSSVGDVHSAL
+81 LDESSTVGDVHEAM

-140 RKGSCDQVDR
+140 RKGACDQVDR
-150 YVAPRMIDGELI
+150 YVAPRMIDGELV
-162 GCATFDVPHWLPLGW
+162 GRATFDVPHWLPLGW

-224 ASSWGIGDATDLA
+224 SSSWGIGDASDLA

-264 LETSPYLPVS
+264 LENSPYLPVS
-274 RRWLNPIYIHPESI
+274 RRWLNPIYIRPESI

-336 AAPRSYHRQS
+336 AVPRSYHRQS
-346 QLDRFIERGG
+346 QLDCFIERGG

-392 RLELADRV
+392 RLELAERV

-408 VAAQQLE
+408 VAAEQLE

-472 SQPPWSPRSLAESG
+472 SQPPWSPRSLADSG

-521 CAATEGTYVYYDHEA
+521 RAATEGTYVYYDHEA
-536 MMGIILLEAQRAGAV
+536 MMGVILLEAQRAGAV

-583 EGGGWPLRPEH
+583 EGSGWPLRPEH

-646 VSARLLEYGCIDG
+646 VGVRLHEYVCIDG
-659 AEPSEREIVEGLY
+659 AEPSERETVEGLY

-709 WCVPLCDSDGDEVA
+709 WCVPLCDSDGEEVA

-729 DERLTSLFALLR
+729 DDRLTSLFALLR
-741 GSVN
+741 GTVH

>member
-1 MTRLRSLCRSASTLV
+1 M
-16 FRVSSARNVEG
+16 
-27 FFVDIHAPA
+27 DIHAPA

-81 LDESSSVGDVHSAL
+81 LDESSTVGDVHEAQ

-140 RKGSCDQVDR
+140 RKGPCDQVDR
-150 YVAPRMIDGELI
+150 YVAPRMIDGELV
-162 GCATFDVPHWLPLGW
+162 GRATFDVPHWLPLGW

-224 ASSWGIGDATDLA
+224 ASSWGIGDAADLA

-249 FLLINPVHASQPVSP
+249 FLLVNPVHASQPVSP

-274 RRWLNPIYIHPESI
+274 RRWLNPIYIRPESI

-295 QASRAAIEQLRD
+295 QASRVTIEQLRD
-307 ETRQFATREDLIDR
+307 ETRQFATRDDLIDR
-321 DRSWEAKRKALEAIF
+321 DCSWEAKSKALEIIF

-408 VAAQQLE
+408 VAAEQLE

-536 MMGIILLEAQRAGAV
+536 MMGVILLEAQRAGAV

-672 RYVAKTPSKLVVAS
+672 RYVAKTPSKMVVAS

>member
-1 MTRLRSLCRSASTLV
+1 M
-16 FRVSSARNVEG
+16 
-27 FFVDIHAPA
+27 DIHAPA

-45 VADANGVATGFW
+45 IADANGVATGFW
-57 DWYGNWVGVSASTLL
+57 DWYGNWVDISASTLL
-72 KVLGALGLP
+72 RVLGALRLP
-81 LDESSSVGDVHSAL
+81 LDESSTVGDVHEAL

-101 EWRRTLPPTI
+101 EWRCTLPPTI

-150 YVAPRMIDGELI
+150 YVPPRMIDGALV
-162 GCATFDVPHWLPLGW
+162 GRATFDVPHWLPLGW

-264 LETSPYLPVS
+264 LENSPYLPVS
-274 RRWLNPIYIHPESI
+274 RRWLNPIYIRPESI

-295 QASRAAIEQLRD
+295 QASRVAIEQLSD
-307 ETRQFATREDLIDR
+307 ESRQFAIREDLIDR
-321 DRSWEAKRKALEAIF
+321 DRSWEAKRKALEIIF

-392 RLELADRV
+392 RLELAERV

-408 VAAQQLE
+408 VVAEQLGHAQQ
-415 HAQHVAR
+415 VAR

-429 IMADLAVGVHPYGSE
+429 IMADLAVGVHGYGSE

-493 VRAALA
+493 VRAVLA

-521 CAATEGTYVYYDHEA
+521 CAPAEGTYVYYDHEA
-536 MMGIILLEAQRAGAV
+536 MMGVILLEAQRAGAV

-559 VEPWVRDYLRE
+559 VEPWVRDYLRD

-646 VSARLLEYGCIDG
+646 VAARLHEYGCIDG
-659 AEPSEREIVEGLY
+659 AEPSERETVEGLY

-702 GADQYPN
+702 GADLYPN
-709 WCVPLCDSDGDEVA
+709 WCVPLCDSDGEEVA

-741 GSVN
+741 GTVR

>member
-1 MTRLRSLCRSASTLV
+1 M
-16 FRVSSARNVEG
+16 
-27 FFVDIHAPA
+27 DIHAPA

-45 VADANGVATGFW
+45 IADANGVATGFW

-81 LDESSSVGDVHSAL
+81 LDESSTVGDVHEAM

-140 RKGSCDQVDR
+140 RKGACDQVDR
-150 YVAPRMIDGELI
+150 YIAPRMIDGELV
-162 GCATFDVPHWLPLGW
+162 GRATFDVPHWLPLGW

-203 PLLESSRRVWGV
+203 PLLDSSRRVWGV

-224 ASSWGIGDATDLA
+224 ASSWGIGDASDLA

-264 LETSPYLPVS
+264 LENSPYLPVS
-274 RRWLNPIYIHPESI
+274 RRWLNPIYIRPESI

-321 DRSWEAKRKALEAIF
+321 DCSWEAKRRALEAIF
-336 AAPRSYHRQS
+336 AVPRSYHRQS
-346 QLDRFIERGG
+346 QLDCFIERGG

-392 RLELADRV
+392 RLELAERV

-408 VAAQQLE
+408 VVAEQLE

-444 KWSRPELF
+444 KGSRPELF
-452 ASGMSVGA
+452 ASGRSVGA

-472 SQPPWSPRSLAESG
+472 SQPPWSPRSLADSG

-521 CAATEGTYVYYDHEA
+521 RAATEGTYVYYDHEA
-536 MMGIILLEAQRAGAV
+536 MMGVILLEAQRAGAV

-583 EGGGWPLRPEH
+583 EGSGWPLRPEH

-646 VSARLLEYGCIDG
+646 VGVRLHEYGCIDG
-659 AEPSEREIVEGLY
+659 AEPSERETVEGLY

-709 WCVPLCDSDGDEVA
+709 WCVPLCDSDGEEVA

-729 DERLTSLFALLR
+729 DDRLTSLFALLR
-741 GSVN
+741 GTVH

>member
-1 MTRLRSLCRSASTLV
+1 M
-16 FRVSSARNVEG
+16 
-27 FFVDIHAPA
+27 DIHAPA

-45 VADANGVATGFW
+45 IADANGVATGFW

-81 LDESSSVGDVHSAL
+81 LDESSTVGDVHEAL

-140 RKGSCDQVDR
+140 RKGACDQVDR
-150 YVAPRMIDGELI
+150 YVAPRMIDGELV
-162 GCATFDVPHWLPLGW
+162 GRATFDVPHWLPLGW

-224 ASSWGIGDATDLA
+224 ASSWGIGDASDLA

-249 FLLINPVHASQPVSP
+249 FLLINPVHASQPVAP
-264 LETSPYLPVS
+264 LENSPYLPVS
-274 RRWLNPIYIHPESI
+274 RRWLNPIYIRPESI

-336 AAPRSYHRQS
+336 AVPRSYHRQS

-392 RLELADRV
+392 RLELAERV

-408 VAAQQLE
+408 VVAEQLE

-472 SQPPWSPRSLAESG
+472 SQPPWSPRSLADSG

-510 GMFRLWWIPDG
+510 GMFRLWWIPEG
-521 CAATEGTYVYYDHEA
+521 RAATEGTYVYYDHEA
-536 MMGIILLEAQRAGAV
+536 MMGVILLEAQRAGAI

-583 EGGGWPLRPEH
+583 EGSGWPLRPEH

-646 VSARLLEYGCIDG
+646 VGVRLHEYGCIDG
-659 AEPSEREIVEGLY
+659 AEPSERETVEGLY

-702 GADQYPN
+702 GGDQYPN
-709 WCVPLCDSDGDEVA
+709 WCVPLCDSDGEEVA

-729 DERLTSLFALLR
+729 DDRLTSLFALLR
-741 GSVN
+741 GTVH

>member
-1 MTRLRSLCRSASTLV
+1 M
-16 FRVSSARNVEG
+16 
-27 FFVDIHAPA
+27 DIHAPA

-45 VADANGVATGFW
+45 IADANGVATGFW

-81 LDESSSVGDVHSAL
+81 LDESSTVGDVHEAM

-140 RKGSCDQVDR
+140 RKGACDQVDR
-150 YVAPRMIDGELI
+150 YVPPRMIDGELV
-162 GCATFDVPHWLPLGW
+162 GRATFDVPHWLPLGW

-203 PLLESSRRVWGV
+203 PLLDSSRRVWGV

-224 ASSWGIGDATDLA
+224 ASSWGIGDASDLA

-264 LETSPYLPVS
+264 LENSPYLPVS
-274 RRWLNPIYIHPESI
+274 RRWLNPIYIRPESI

-321 DRSWEAKRKALEAIF
+321 DRSWETKRTALELIF

-392 RLELADRV
+392 RLELAERV

-408 VAAQQLE
+408 VVAEQLE

-521 CAATEGTYVYYDHEA
+521 RAATEGTYVYYDHEA
-536 MMGIILLEAQRAGAV
+536 MMGVILLEAQRAGAV

-583 EGGGWPLRPEH
+583 EGSGWPLRPEH

-646 VSARLLEYGCIDG
+646 VGSRLHEYGCIDG
-659 AEPSEREIVEGLY
+659 AEPSERETVEGLY

-709 WCVPLCDSDGDEVA
+709 WCVPLCDSDGEEVA

-741 GSVN
+741 GTVR

>member
-1 MTRLRSLCRSASTLV
+1 M
-16 FRVSSARNVEG
+16 
-27 FFVDIHAPA
+27 DIHAPA

-81 LDESSSVGDVHSAL
+81 LDESSTVGDVHEAQ

-140 RKGSCDQVDR
+140 RKGPCDQVDR
-150 YVAPRMIDGELI
+150 YVAPRMIDGELV
-162 GCATFDVPHWLPLGW
+162 GRATFDVPHWLPLGW

-224 ASSWGIGDATDLA
+224 ASSWGIGDAADLA

-249 FLLINPVHASQPVSP
+249 FLLVNPVHASQPVSP

-274 RRWLNPIYIHPESI
+274 RRWLNPIYIRPESI

-295 QASRAAIEQLRD
+295 QASRVTIEQLRD
-307 ETRQFATREDLIDR
+307 ETRQFATRDDLIDR
-321 DRSWEAKRKALEAIF
+321 DCSWEAKSKALEIIF

-444 KWSRPELF
+444 QWSRPELF

-521 CAATEGTYVYYDHEA
+521 GAATEGTYVYYDHEA
-536 MMGIILLEAQRAGAV
+536 MMGVILLEAQRAGAV

-646 VSARLLEYGCIDG
+646 MGARLHEYGCIDG

-702 GADQYPN
+702 GADLYPN
-709 WCVPLCDSDGDEVA
+709 WCVPLCDSDGEEVA

>member
-1 MTRLRSLCRSASTLV
+1 MTRLRSLCRSVSALNIK
-16 FRVSSARNVEG
+16 VSSARNEEG

-45 VADANGVATGFW
+45 IADANGVATGFW

-81 LDESSSVGDVHSAL
+81 LDESSTVGDVHEAM

-140 RKGSCDQVDR
+140 RKGACDQVDR
-150 YVAPRMIDGELI
+150 YVAPRMIDGELV
-162 GCATFDVPHWLPLGW
+162 GRATFDVPHWLPLGW

-224 ASSWGIGDATDLA
+224 ASSWGIGDASDLA

-249 FLLINPVHASQPVSP
+249 FLLINPVHASQPVAP
-264 LETSPYLPVS
+264 LENSPYLPVS
-274 RRWLNPIYIHPESI
+274 RRWLNPIYIRPESI

-336 AAPRSYHRQS
+336 AVPRSYHRQS

-392 RLELADRV
+392 RLELAERV
-400 DFYQWCQW
+400 DFYEWCQW
-408 VAAQQLE
+408 VVAEQLE

-472 SQPPWSPRSLAESG
+472 SQPPWSPRSLADSG

-510 GMFRLWWIPDG
+510 GMFRLWWIPEG
-521 CAATEGTYVYYDHEA
+521 RPATEGTYVYYDHEA
-536 MMGIILLEAQRAGAV
+536 MMGVILLEAQRAGAV

-583 EGGGWPLRPEH
+583 EGSGWPLRPEH

-631 DIETVRAGDRLELEQ
+631 DIEKVRAGDRLELEQ
-646 VSARLLEYGCIDG
+646 VGVRLHEYGCIDG
-659 AEPSEREIVEGLY
+659 AEPSERETVEGLY

-709 WCVPLCDSDGDEVA
+709 WCVPLCDSDGEEVA

-729 DERLTSLFALLR
+729 DDRLTSLFALLR
-741 GSVN
+741 GTVH

>member
-1 MTRLRSLCRSASTLV
+1 M
-16 FRVSSARNVEG
+16 
-27 FFVDIHAPA
+27 
-36 SDNIDELRR
+36 
-45 VADANGVATGFW
+45 
-57 DWYGNWVGVSASTLL
+57 
-72 KVLGALGLP
+72 
-81 LDESSSVGDVHSAL
+81 
-95 RLTEER
+95 
-101 EWRRTLPPTI
+101 
-111 VARQGGGYMF
+111 
-121 PVHVP
+121 
-126 DGSWVNVQWVLEDG
+126 
-140 RKGSCDQVDR
+140 
-150 YVAPRMIDGELI
+150 
-162 GCATFDVPHWLPLGW
+162 
-177 HRLVA
+177 
-182 TVEGGHVESATLI
+182 
-195 IVPNTLSL
+195 
-203 PLLESSRRVWGV
+203 
-215 NAQLYSTRS
+215 
-224 ASSWGIGDATDLA
+224 
-237 DLAAV
+237 

-264 LETSPYLPVS
+264 LENSPYLPVS
-274 RRWLNPIYIHPESI
+274 RRWLNPIYVRPESI

-295 QASRAAIEQLRD
+295 EASRAAIEQLRD
-307 ETRQFATREDLIDR
+307 ETRQFDSREDLIDR
-321 DRSWEAKRKALEAIF
+321 DRSWEAKRKALEIIF

-363 LWCALVEREGTIEL
+363 LWCALVEREGTSGR

-408 VAAQQLE
+408 VAAEQLE
-415 HAQHVAR
+415 HAQLVAR

-429 IMADLAVGVHPYGSE
+429 IMADLAVGVHGFGSE

-521 CAATEGTYVYYDHEA
+521 RAATEGTYVYYDHEA
-536 MMGIILLEAQRAGAV
+536 MMGVILLEAQRAGAV

-616 GIQTTLRSELGLLTD
+616 GIQTTLREELGLLTD
-631 DIETVRAGDRLELEQ
+631 DVETVRAGDRLELEQ
-646 VSARLLEYGCIDG
+646 VAVRLHEYGCIDG
-659 AEPSEREIVEGLY
+659 AEPSERETVEGLY
-672 RYVAKTPSKLVVAS
+672 RYVAQTPSKLVVAS

-702 GADQYPN
+702 GADLYPN
-709 WCVPLCDSDGDEVA
+709 WCVPLCDSDGEEVF

-729 DERLTSLFALLR
+729 DERLTSLFSLLSGTVR
-741 GSVN
+741 

>member
-1 MTRLRSLCRSASTLV
+1 M
-16 FRVSSARNVEG
+16 
-27 FFVDIHAPA
+27 DIHAPA

-45 VADANGVATGFW
+45 IADANGVATGFW

-81 LDESSSVGDVHSAL
+81 LDESSTVGDVHEAM

-140 RKGSCDQVDR
+140 RKGACDQVDR
-150 YVAPRMIDGELI
+150 YVAPRMIDGELV
-162 GCATFDVPHWLPLGW
+162 GRATFDVPHWLPLGW

-224 ASSWGIGDATDLA
+224 ASSWGIGDAADLA

-274 RRWLNPIYIHPESI
+274 RRWLNPIYIRPESI

-295 QASRAAIEQLRD
+295 QASRVTIEQLRD
-307 ETRQFATREDLIDR
+307 ETRQFAIREDLIDR
-321 DRSWEAKRKALEAIF
+321 DRSWEAKRKALEIIF
-336 AAPRSYHRQS
+336 DAPRSYHRQS

-408 VAAQQLE
+408 IAAEQLE

-521 CAATEGTYVYYDHEA
+521 RAATEGTYVYYDHEA
-536 MMGIILLEAQRAGAV
+536 MMGVILLEAQRAGAI

-583 EGGGWPLRPEH
+583 EGSGWPLRPEH

-646 VSARLLEYGCIDG
+646 VGVRLHEYGCIDG
-659 AEPSEREIVEGLY
+659 AEPSERETVEGLY

-702 GADQYPN
+702 GGDQYPN
-709 WCVPLCDSDGDEVA
+709 WCVPLCDSDGEEVA

-729 DERLTSLFALLR
+729 DDRLTSLFALLR
-741 GSVN
+741 GTVH

>member
-1 MTRLRSLCRSASTLV
+1 M
-16 FRVSSARNVEG
+16 
-27 FFVDIHAPA
+27 DIHAPA

-45 VADANGVATGFW
+45 IADANGVATGFW

-81 LDESSSVGDVHSAL
+81 LDESSTVGDVHEAM

-140 RKGSCDQVDR
+140 RKGACDQVDR
-150 YVAPRMIDGELI
+150 YVAPRMIDGELV
-162 GCATFDVPHWLPLGW
+162 GRATFDVPHWLPLGW

-224 ASSWGIGDATDLA
+224 ASSWGIGDASDLA

-264 LETSPYLPVS
+264 LENSPYLPVS
-274 RRWLNPIYIHPESI
+274 RRWLNPIYIRPESI

-336 AAPRSYHRQS
+336 AIPRSYHRQS
-346 QLDRFIERGG
+346 QLDCFIERGG

-392 RLELADRV
+392 RLELAERV

-408 VAAQQLE
+408 VAAEQLE

-472 SQPPWSPRSLAESG
+472 SQPPWSPRSLADSG

-510 GMFRLWWIPDG
+510 GMFRLWWIPAG
-521 CAATEGTYVYYDHEA
+521 RAATEGTYVYYDHEA
-536 MMGIILLEAQRAGAV
+536 MMGVILLEAQRAGAV

-583 EGGGWPLRPEH
+583 EGSGWPLRPEH

-646 VSARLLEYGCIDG
+646 VGVRLHEYGCIDG
-659 AEPSEREIVEGLY
+659 AEPSERETVEGLY

-709 WCVPLCDSDGDEVA
+709 WCVPLCDSDGEEVA

-729 DERLTSLFALLR
+729 DDRLTSLFALLR
-741 GSVN
+741 GTVH

>member
-1 MTRLRSLCRSASTLV
+1 M
-16 FRVSSARNVEG
+16 
-27 FFVDIHAPA
+27 DIHAPA

-45 VADANGVATGFW
+45 IADANGVATGFW

-81 LDESSSVGDVHSAL
+81 LDESSTVEDVHEAM

-140 RKGSCDQVDR
+140 RKGACDQVDR
-150 YVAPRMIDGELI
+150 YVAPRVIDGELV
-162 GCATFDVPHWLPLGW
+162 GRATFDVPHWLPLGW

-224 ASSWGIGDATDLA
+224 ASSWGIGDASDLA

-264 LETSPYLPVS
+264 LENSPYLPVS
-274 RRWLNPIYIHPESI
+274 RRWLNPIYIRPESI

-336 AAPRSYHRQS
+336 AVPRSYHRQS
-346 QLDRFIERGG
+346 QLDCFIERGG

-392 RLELADRV
+392 RLELAERV

-408 VAAQQLE
+408 VVAEQLE

-472 SQPPWSPRSLAESG
+472 SQPPWSPRSLADSG

-521 CAATEGTYVYYDHEA
+521 RPATEGTYVYYDHEA
-536 MMGIILLEAQRAGAV
+536 MMGVILLEAQRAGAV

-583 EGGGWPLRPEH
+583 EGSGWPLRPEH

-646 VSARLLEYGCIDG
+646 VGVRLHEYGCIDG
-659 AEPSEREIVEGLY
+659 AEPSERETVEGLY

-709 WCVPLCDSDGDEVA
+709 WCVPLCDSDGEEVA

-729 DERLTSLFALLR
+729 DDRLTSLFALLR
-741 GSVN
+741 GTVH

>member
-1 MTRLRSLCRSASTLV
+1 M
-16 FRVSSARNVEG
+16 
-27 FFVDIHAPA
+27 DIHAPA

-45 VADANGVATGFW
+45 IADANGIATGFW
-57 DWYGNWVGVSASTLL
+57 NWYGDWVGVSASTLL

-81 LDESSSVGDVHSAL
+81 LDESSTVGDVHEAQ

-111 VARQGGGYMF
+111 VARHGGGYMF
-121 PVHVP
+121 PVHLP
-126 DGSWVNVQWVLEDG
+126 DGSWLNVQWVLEDG
-140 RKGSCDQVDR
+140 RKGACDQVDR
-150 YVAPRMIDGELI
+150 YVPPRMIDGELV
-162 GCATFDVPHWLPLGW
+162 GRATFDVPHWLPLGW

-224 ASSWGIGDATDLA
+224 ASSWGIGDAADLA

-249 FLLINPVHASQPVSP
+249 FLLVNPVHASQPVSP

-274 RRWLNPIYIHPESI
+274 RRWLNPIYIRPESI

-295 QASRAAIEQLRD
+295 QASREAIEQLRD

-321 DRSWEAKRKALEAIF
+321 DRSWEAKREALEVIF

-400 DFYQWCQW
+400 DFYQWSQW
-408 VAAQQLE
+408 VAAEQLE

-429 IMADLAVGVHPYGSE
+429 VMADLAVGVHPYGSE

-536 MMGIILLEAQRAGAV
+536 MMGVILLEAQRAGAV

-646 VSARLLEYGCIDG
+646 MGARLHEYGCIDG
-659 AEPSEREIVEGLY
+659 AEPSERETVEGLY

-709 WCVPLCDSDGDEVA
+709 WCVPLCDSDGEEVA

-741 GSVN
+741 GTVR

>member
-1 MTRLRSLCRSASTLV
+1 M
-16 FRVSSARNVEG
+16 
-27 FFVDIHAPA
+27 DIHAPA

-45 VADANGVATGFW
+45 IADANGVATGFW

-81 LDESSSVGDVHSAL
+81 LDESSTVGDVHEAM

-140 RKGSCDQVDR
+140 RKGACDQVDR
-150 YVAPRMIDGELI
+150 YVAPRMIDGGLV
-162 GCATFDVPHWLPLGW
+162 GRATFDVPHWLPLGW

-224 ASSWGIGDATDLA
+224 ASSWGIGDASDLA

-264 LETSPYLPVS
+264 LENSPYLPVS
-274 RRWLNPIYIHPESI
+274 RRWLNPIYIRPESI

-336 AAPRSYHRQS
+336 AVPRSYHRQS
-346 QLDRFIERGG
+346 QLDCFIERGG

-392 RLELADRV
+392 RLELAERV

-408 VAAQQLE
+408 VVAEQLE

-472 SQPPWSPRSLAESG
+472 SQPPWSPRSLADSG

-521 CAATEGTYVYYDHEA
+521 RAATEGTYVYYDHEA
-536 MMGIILLEAQRAGAV
+536 MMGVILLEAQRAGAV

-583 EGGGWPLRPEH
+583 EGSGWPLRPEH

-646 VSARLLEYGCIDG
+646 VGVRLHEYGCIDG
-659 AEPSEREIVEGLY
+659 AEPSERETVEGLY

-709 WCVPLCDSDGDEVA
+709 WCVPLCDSDGEEVA

-729 DERLTSLFALLR
+729 DDRLTSLFALLR
-741 GSVN
+741 GTVH

>member
-1 MTRLRSLCRSASTLV
+1 M
-16 FRVSSARNVEG
+16 
-27 FFVDIHAPA
+27 DIHAPA

-81 LDESSSVGDVHSAL
+81 LDESSTVGDVHEAL

-150 YVAPRMIDGELI
+150 YIAPRMIDGELV
-162 GCATFDVPHWLPLGW
+162 GRATFDVPHWLPLGW

-224 ASSWGIGDATDLA
+224 ASSWGIGDAADLA

-264 LETSPYLPVS
+264 LENSPYLPVS
-274 RRWLNPIYIHPESI
+274 RRWLNPIYIRPESI

-295 QASRAAIEQLRD
+295 EAWRADIELFRD
-307 ETRQFATREDLIDR
+307 ETRQFAIREDLIDR
-321 DRSWEAKRKALEAIF
+321 DRSWEAKRKALEVIF

-392 RLELADRV
+392 RLELAERV

-408 VAAQQLE
+408 VAAEQLE

-486 YLPLRDM
+486 YVPLRDM

-510 GMFRLWWIPDG
+510 GMFRLWWIPEG
-521 CAATEGTYVYYDHEA
+521 RAATEGTYVYYDHEA
-536 MMGIILLEAQRAGAV
+536 MMGVILLEAQRAGAV

-646 VSARLLEYGCIDG
+646 VTARLHEYGCIDG
-659 AEPSEREIVEGLY
+659 AEPSERETVEGLY

-709 WCVPLCDSDGDEVA
+709 WRVPLCDSDGEEVA

>member
-1 MTRLRSLCRSASTLV
+1 M
-16 FRVSSARNVEG
+16 
-27 FFVDIHAPA
+27 DIHAPA

-45 VADANGVATGFW
+45 IADANGVATGFW

-81 LDESSSVGDVHSAL
+81 LDESSTVGDVHEAM

-140 RKGSCDQVDR
+140 RKGACDQVDR
-150 YVAPRMIDGELI
+150 YVAPRVIDGELV
-162 GCATFDVPHWLPLGW
+162 GRATFDVPHWLPLGW

-224 ASSWGIGDATDLA
+224 ASSWGIGDASDLA

-264 LETSPYLPVS
+264 LENSPYLPVS
-274 RRWLNPIYIHPESI
+274 RRWLNPIYIRPESI

-336 AAPRSYHRQS
+336 AVPRSYHRQS
-346 QLDRFIERGG
+346 QLDCFIERGG

-392 RLELADRV
+392 RLELAERV

-408 VAAQQLE
+408 VVAEQLE

-521 CAATEGTYVYYDHEA
+521 RAATEGTYVYYDHEA
-536 MMGIILLEAQRAGAV
+536 MMGVILLEAQRAGAV

-583 EGGGWPLRPEH
+583 EGSGWPLRPEH

-646 VSARLLEYGCIDG
+646 VGVRLHEYGCIDG
-659 AEPSEREIVEGLY
+659 AEPSERETVEGLY

-709 WCVPLCDSDGDEVA
+709 WCVPLCDSDGEEVA

-729 DERLTSLFALLR
+729 DDRLTSLFALLR
-741 GSVN
+741 GTVH